1 MGSRGSENWH
11 LFCHSPI
18 FQEPLWSFIFFSF
31 MQLWLQSC
39 LSFPS
44 FLFKLWGGKGLILT
58 VGVGGCW
65 PEACHSSLESPDT
78 TTLYNS
84 SRNNI
89 ATWNS
94 VRAPGRIFT
103 WDNLGCLVG
112 KPPMESLEAE
122 MEQWRCACA
131 CACVC
136 VSAFTCAYVC
146 LVNVKCVLGWR
157 RTGEKMWKRNICEDI
172 VDKARQCALYKA
184 PLLIIYF

>member
-1 MGSRGSENWH
+1 MGSRGSGNWH

-44 FLFKLWGGKGLILT
+44 FLFKLWGGKILILT

-131 CACVC
+131 CVC
-136 VSAFTCAYVC
+136 VWVRSCVHMCVWWVLSVCWAGVGQERKCERETYVKTSWTRPGSVHFTK
-146 LVNVKCVLGWR
+146 L
-157 RTGEKMWKRNICEDI
+157 
-172 VDKARQCALYKA
+172 LY
-184 PLLIIYF
+184 